1 VAVWLLTTRRIM
13 VDVAVSV
20 GLLKVYC
27 FANYIYF
34 TLSSQAQMLRSLTFL
49 VNLPYIATF
58 KGLNLHGLD
67 ILKD

>member
-1 VAVWLLTTRRIM
+1 MAVWLLTTRRIM

-34 TLSSQAQMLRSLTFL
+34 TLSSQAQMLQPSLYC
-49 VNLPYIATF
+49 NLQGAQSAWLGYSQ
-58 KGLNLHGLD
+58 GLIPKEL
-67 ILKD
+67 